1 MIGIGKPGSSSMTI
15 RCFIAINLPDRIRRS
30 IADLI
35 ARLRKTGADVAWVPT
50 EKIHLTLKF
59 LGNTDDSLIPKI
71 KESISKKLSH
81 YNVFYIKIVGVGCF
95 PSEKRPRVLWIG
107 IENSAVLNSIQKDLD
122 AEFAQLGFAPEDR
135 PFSPHLTIGRV
146 RSLKGIS
153 EMLNSFAECKGTDF
167 GAVEAKS
174 IHVMKSELKPAGAE
188 HTSIAEIP
196 IGTGRKDVEGIEQR
210 TE

>member
-1 MIGIGKPGSSSMTI
+1 MTI
-15 RCFIAINLPDRIRRS
+15 RSFIAIELPDDIRRS
-30 IADLI
+30 MADLI
-35 ARLRKTGADVAWVPT
+35 AEIRKTKTDVTWVPA
-50 EKIHLTLKF
+50 ENIHLTLKF

-71 KESISKKLSH
+71 KERISKKLSH

-122 AEFAQLGFAPEDR
+122 AEVAGFGFAPDDR

-146 RSLKGIS
+146 RSQKGIA
-153 EMLNSFAECKGTDF
+153 EMLRRLSEFRTTDF
-167 GAVEAKS
+167 GVVEVKS
-174 IHVMKSELKPAGAE
+174 IHIMKSELKPAGAE